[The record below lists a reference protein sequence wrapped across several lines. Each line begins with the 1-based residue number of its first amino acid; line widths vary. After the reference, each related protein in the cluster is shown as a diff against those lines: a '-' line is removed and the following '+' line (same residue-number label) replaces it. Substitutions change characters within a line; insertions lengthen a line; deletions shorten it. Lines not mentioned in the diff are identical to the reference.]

1 MKKLPSIYKQSIN
14 KKFNNN
20 NTVYYSTT
28 RNIEK
33 KEDKFDPKEFIGS
46 LFKEGGHIFNKALI
60 IKTKD
65 KIYDTSIIRSSEDY
79 IYTLTEDSIRISDII
94 SIERK

>member
-1 MKKLPSIYKQSIN
+1 MKKLPSIYKQAID
-14 KKFNNN
+14 KKISNN

-28 RNIEK
+28 KTDVK
-33 KEDKFDPKEFIGS
+33 KDYFDPKEFIRS

-60 IKTKD
+60 IKTKN
-65 KIYDTSIIRSSEDY
+65 KIYDTSIVRASEDY